1 MLVLLKDSVNNLGA
15 RGDVVTVAD
24 GYARNFL
31 VPRGLGV
38 VVKDREDPEVLRTRR
53 QLETSTK
60 KVAADSDETVEK
72 VRGMSLTISARATD
86 EGHLYGSISERDIVA
101 ALAENGVELEASCI
115 EIEEHIKEVG
125 VYTVS
130 VILPGGTKCP
140 LKVWILSE
148 QSIPAE
154 AQGDDD
160 GPGDAVGAGAAE

>member
-15 RGDVVTVAD
+15 RGDIVTVAD

-38 VVKDREDPEVLRTRR
+38 AVRDRDDPEVLRVRR
-53 QLETSTK
+53 QSETNTK
-60 KVAADSDETVEK
+60 KVVAASSETVEK

-86 EGHLYGSISERDIVA
+86 EGHLYGSITERDIAA
-101 ALAENGVELEASCI
+101 ALGENGVELAADCI
-115 EIEEHIKEVG
+115 VIEEHIKEVG

-130 VILPGGTKCP
+130 VNLPGGTKCP

-148 QSIPAE
+148 QSNPAE

-160 GPGDAVGAGAAE
+160 GPGDAAGTGAAE